1 MAKNT
6 SQNLNQPVNPAG
18 RPAAQNQSFEV
29 PPKSGPGPVASTGST
44 IAAKPGGGRRTLF
57 LPAWLTGTGQTYG
70 AIIALILLLVY
81 NIFFTPYFVTIQTFN
96 INLTQVSTIVIV
108 ATGMTLVIATGGI
121 DLSVGALMAV
131 GGAAAPLIFL
141 HPPFDNQA
149 LGNGLAFTV
158 PVLIAG
164 AFGLFNGGLITYFKI
179 QPFVATLV
187 LFIAGRGIAQVVT
200 NGKLQ
205 TFSNNT
211 FEFIGLGQLFGV
223 RFQIVLMIIIVLI
236 AAWVM
241 RVTTFG
247 RYVLAVGGNE
257 AAARL
262 AGVPVNRVKLTVY
275 GVSGLLAGI
284 AGLIVI
290 AINTSSDA
298 NQVGLGMELD
308 AIAAVAVGGTP
319 LTGGRCTI
327 FGTLI
332 GAMIMQLIRFT
343 LLAHGIPDANAL
355 VVKAA
360 IILVAV
366 YIQRQ
371 RQS

>member
-1 MAKNT
+1 MAKNM
-6 SQNLNQPVNPAG
+6 SQNQVKQPDTEPRDAATM
-18 RPAAQNQSFEV
+18 PAATANSASAQALAAQRSFV
-29 PPKSGPGPVASTGST
+29 PT
-44 IAAKPGGGRRTLF
+44 
-57 LPAWLTGTGQTYG
+57 WLLTKGQTYG
-70 AIIALILLLVY
+70 AAVALLLLLLY
-81 NIFFTPYFVTIQTFN
+81 NVFFTNYFLTFQTFN
-96 INLTQVSTIVIV
+96 IILTQVSTIVIV

-131 GGAAAPLIFL
+131 AGAAAPIIFL
-141 HPPFDNQA
+141 NPPLGSEL
-149 LGNGLAFTV
+149 LGNVLAFIL
-158 PVLIAG
+158 PILIAG

-179 QPFVATLV
+179 QPIIATLV

-205 TFSNNT
+205 TFSNDT
-211 FEFIGLGQLFGV
+211 FDFVGLGQIFGIH
-223 RFQIVLMIIIVLI
+223 FQIILMVVIVLV

-241 RVTTFG
+241 RVSTFG
-247 RYVLAVGGNE
+247 RYILAIGGNE

-262 AGVPVNRVKLTVY
+262 AGVPVNRVKLAVY
-275 GVSGLLAGI
+275 CISGLLAGV

-298 NQVGLGMELD
+298 NQVGLNMELD

-319 LTGGRCTI
+319 LTGGRATI
-327 FGTLI
+327 IGTLI
-332 GAMIMQLIRFT
+332 GALIMQLITFT

-355 VVKAA
+355 VIKAA

-371 RQS
+371 R